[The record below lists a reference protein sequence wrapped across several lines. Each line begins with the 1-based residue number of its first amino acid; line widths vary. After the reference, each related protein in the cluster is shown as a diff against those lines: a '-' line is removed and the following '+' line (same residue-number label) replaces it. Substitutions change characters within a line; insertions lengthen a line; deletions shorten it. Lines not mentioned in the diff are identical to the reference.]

1 MNNQGTFK
9 GNVESEIRR
18 VQAYLLNCNVQAVKG
33 NAQHIQNYKDQINT
47 LKERVAHT
55 KLELTKFEEL
65 ENEHPWEQIKDGVED
80 SWLAL
85 QDALQDVITNFEG
98 EH

>member
-1 MNNQGTFK
+1 MRDQGTFK
-9 GNVESEIRR
+9 GNIESDIRR

-33 NAQHIQNYKDQINT
+33 DEQHIQNYNDQIKT

-65 ENEHPWEQIKDGVED
+65 EHEHPWEQIKDGVED
-80 SWLAL
+80 SWSAL
-85 QDALQDVITNFEG
+85 QDALQDVITNFD
-98 EH
+98 H